1 MVYLQFDYGEK
12 VCYIKYEKGKSETH
26 GLPYNIYVKSHAR
39 LAVTIGGSGGLFF
52 FLKDL
57 INETDKSNNEDTYLD
72 QIRICNVH
80 WHRPPSVELEGKPLH
95 GGG

>member
-39 LAVTIGGSGGLFF
+39 LAVTIGGSGGY
-52 FLKDL
+52 FLSLK
-57 INETDKSNNEDTYLD
+57 IWIRSEYVTYIGIALL
-72 QIRICNVH
+72 
-80 WHRPPSVELEGKPLH
+80 P
-95 GGG
+95 

>member
-39 LAVTIGGSGGLFF
+39 LAVTIGAVSYTHLCLYRSGIGRIFRQ
-52 FLKDL
+52 
-57 INETDKSNNEDTYLD
+57 Y
-72 QIRICNVH
+72 IRVF
-80 WHRPPSVELEGKPLH
+80 
-95 GGG
+95 

>member
-39 LAVTIGGSGGLFF
+39 LAVTIGGSGGYVFF
-52 FLKDL
+52 F
-57 INETDKSNNEDTYLD
+57 
-72 QIRICNVH
+72 
-80 WHRPPSVELEGKPLH
+80 
-95 GGG
+95 

>member
-39 LAVTIGGSGGLFF
+39 LAVTIGGSGGYF
-52 FLKDL
+52 FLLK
-57 INETDKSNNEDTYLD
+57 I
-72 QIRICNVH
+72 V
-80 WHRPPSVELEGKPLH
+80 
-95 GGG
+95 